1 MANSANTTTANK
13 TTRTAKAPAKKRS
26 RKAPAK
32 SAGIMDAANTFI
44 LMITKVGTPS
54 ITAPAALGD
63 AIQKGCEEAGI
74 KFARIEKGETVR
86 FERTGRKG
94 RSTGRAPQ
102 ARTVAKFAAACE
114 AATQIK
120 VKGGHAILLTQDD
133 LLNVGLAKCWTTTSH
148 GWQRNYTCGASAIA
162 CGYPVF
168 KANVRAGQ
176 HWVVLATEGV
186 ELADAIK
193 ACGKADVPA
202 KATRKGKAANAA

>member
-1 MANSANTTTANK
+1 MANSANTKTAKN

-74 KFARIEKGETVR
+74 KFARIEKGDTVR

-114 AATQIK
+114 AATPVK
-120 VKGGHAILLTQDD
+120 VKGGTAILVTQED
-133 LLNVGLAKCWTTTSH
+133 LMAQGLGKTWLNTQH
-148 GWQRNYTCGASAIA
+148 GWRDNYTCGASAIA
-162 CGYPVF
+162 CGYPVYR
-168 KANVRAGQ
+168 ANVKNGEK
-176 HWVVLATEGV
+176 WVVMATDGV
-186 ELADAIK
+186 DIADALA
-193 ACGKADVPA
+193 ACGKGANS
-202 KATRKGKAANAA
+202 KGKAANAA